1 MSFDGHERELGTH
14 QLPDNLVGIGGVG
27 KAVVDRFLS
36 TDWIIEEAVG
46 AAEHGVEF
54 QAYIVDTATDE
65 RAVDESHVAEHNDR
79 IGEVAEEFGLDLDL
93 FGTDVHVQYLNP
105 VEHTPD
111 AVLSGGGA
119 AVGDVGEGGDPN
131 AWWLRDDEV
140 STDRGYDVGTVRRR
154 ADGKALLQ
162 ASQRG
167 DGEMADLPEQMTAG
181 PTNRTTI
188 VAGVGGGTGSGMA
201 TELAKQIKAAGGRVT
216 LVGILPAAG
225 AHERVRANAFA
236 TLSELEYLAVTD
248 RNPFR
253 NIVLLPYGPASDL
266 DYQDTFLDGVVETIV
281 AREHLGVRGNYLNE
295 GSAEPIPKQF
305 APFTLATPQT
315 LRYNVEDIRRRERS
329 IQEYCDAKREA
340 LDAELELY
348 EALHDYFADEWGGEI
363 GQVLEQ
369 QQGGGSVNRD
379 QFGLSSIEANSLRA
393 RLDDLQSW
401 IEDTERC
408 GVDNEALRTWRAQ
421 LGEWIDYEQE
431 MHSDHPQEGIDKR
444 LVTRVPERVENL
456 EPVEDT
462 YSGEPAEQELA
473 SVFRDE
479 LRAIRH
485 RAELLRVRSIL
496 QSEDTEVG
504 EALAATLDPQDGFTA
519 IERLDAVVDETEHQL
534 HRYRANRQ
542 TLDELESVLIEERD
556 ELETSWCNAVMD
568 DIDGLLALETHA
580 EAVRTRLEPI
590 GTEIERS
597 LGTIENARTP
607 ENLPWEQ
614 FSIDFGRLNERL
626 QTLGIEP
633 VDVNAIDRSIEHAA
647 AAFEA
652 WHEYNRDSLLD
663 ALPIRDRKA
672 DAREQ
677 YLTHV
682 EAVDDRFVQVAPAGG
697 HDLETEF
704 QCRSSVRDRFDEIRA
719 ELDEKRAYHRAR
731 LGDELE
737 QVVSES
743 DLSDVVDPYRD
754 RWEGDD
760 FDIELPNVPDNASDR
775 IEAAVAEEFD
785 AESADAALD
794 GLLAAESDGE
804 GAGVVRSILDEAL
817 VEPIRRRRERLEADA
832 SDAEARL
839 ERYDRLRE
847 IVTGVGMEFDGI
859 GPAHPEVPDPSP
871 VDLDSDDP
879 YVTKIES
886 NDQWGLLQYH
896 DIADSGVWTDRSMG
910 NEKRKIERYFEK
922 RFVEEAIRNTDLN
935 GLTNRLIGTKN
946 TDGQY
951 TDATS
956 ARYGGHHV
964 ANVFLSRAFS
974 DDWAPTDPITTD
986 IRDLFEDS
994 SLYFRSDGDGYSHRS
1009 VGFGAPWDLSMVTF
1023 VSGVFLDNIRGIER
1037 YKQAYESQQ
1046 AESGG
1051 AIRSRHAHGLDGRD
1065 SWLGDGGERGYVYRD
1080 TLLDLDDPDDLY
1092 TLLDSTETEMIETL
1106 LEQYIE
1112 RATVPGSGDS
1122 E

>member
-188 VAGVGGGTGSGMA
+188 VAGLGGGTGSGMA

-216 LVGILPAAG
+216 LVGILPAVG
-225 AHERVRANAFA
+225 AHDRVRANAFA

-248 RNPFR
+248 RNPFEH
-253 NIVLLPYGPASDL
+253 IVLLPYGPASDL

-431 MHSDHPQEGIDKR
+431 MHSDHPQEEIDKR

-682 EAVDDRFVQVAPAGG
+682 EAVDDRFVQVAPAGDY
-697 HDLETEF
+697 DLETDF

-719 ELDEKRAYHRAR
+719 ELDEKRAHHHAR

-737 QVVSES
+737 RLVSES

-775 IEAAVAEEFD
+775 IEAAVADGFD
-785 AESADAALD
+785 AESTDAALD
-794 GLLAAESDGE
+794 GLLAADPDSE
-804 GAGVVRSILDEAL
+804 GSGVVRAILDEAL
-817 VEPIRRRRERLEADA
+817 LEPVRSRQERLDTDA

-879 YVTKIES
+879 YVTKVES

-956 ARYGGHHV
+956 ARYDGHHV

-1092 TLLDSTETEMIETL
+1092 TLLDSTETEMIEAL

-1112 RATVPGSGDS
+1112 RATVPESGDS

>member
-216 LVGILPAAG
+216 LVGILPAVG
-225 AHERVRANAFA
+225 AHDRVRANAFA
-236 TLSELEYLAVTD
+236 TLSELEYLAATD
-248 RNPFR
+248 RNPFEH
-253 NIVLLPYGPASDL
+253 IVLLPYGPASDL

-607 ENLPWEQ
+607 ENLPWEVG
-614 FSIDFGRLNERL
+614 SIDFGRLNQRL
-626 QTLGIEP
+626 RAIGVDP
-633 VDVNAIDRSIEHAA
+633 VDVDAIERSVEHAA

-652 WHEYNRDSLLD
+652 WYEYNRDGLLD
-663 ALPIRDRKA
+663 VLPIRDRQA

-677 YLTHV
+677 YLDCIHG
-682 EAVDDRFVQVAPAGG
+682 VDDRFVRVAPAGD
-697 HDLETEF
+697 HDLGTDF
-704 QCRSSVRDRFDEIRA
+704 GCRSVVRDRFDEVRA
-719 ELDEKRAYHRAR
+719 ELDEKRAHHRER
-731 LGDELE
+731 LADELE
-737 QVVSES
+737 RVISES
-743 DLSDVVDPYRD
+743 DLSDVVDEYRD
-754 RWEGDD
+754 RWDGDG
-760 FDIELPNVPDNASDR
+760 FDIELPDVPDDVSVR
-775 IEAAVAEEFD
+775 IEAAVADGFD
-785 AESADAALD
+785 PESADTALD
-794 GLLAAESDGE
+794 GLLAADPDG
-804 GAGVVRSILDEAL
+804 GGPGVVRAVLDDAL
-817 VEPIRRRRERLEADA
+817 LEPIRRRRERLEAEA

-847 IVTGVGMEFDGI
+847 VVTEVGVEFDGI
-859 GPAHPEVPDPSP
+859 GPARPEVSDPSP
-871 VDLDSDDP
+871 IGLDSDDP
-879 YVTKIES
+879 YVTKVES
-886 NDQWGLLQYH
+886 DDRFGLLQYR
-896 DIADSGVWTDRSMG
+896 DIADSGVWTDQDMRD
-910 NEKRKIERYFEK
+910 EKDRIEQCFRR
-922 RFVEEAIRNTDLN
+922 RFADEAIRNAE
-935 GLTNRLIGTKN
+935 LTRLSNRLIEVRSASGE
-946 TDGQY
+946 Y
-951 TDATS
+951 TDVTDT
-956 ARYGGHHV
+956 RYDGHV
-964 ANVFLSRAFS
+964 VTNVFLSRAFP
-974 DDWAPTDPITTD
+974 DHTNPTGGMFDG
-986 IRDLFEDS
+986 IRDSFEATDLCS
-994 SLYFRSDGDGYSHRS
+994 GRDRYDHES

-1023 VSGVFLDNIRGIER
+1023 VGGVFLDNIGGVER
-1037 YKQAYESQQ
+1037 YKRAYDEER
-1046 AESGG
+1046 AELGD
-1051 AIRSRHAHGLDGRD
+1051 AIRTRHAHGLDGADPRI
-1065 SWLGDGGERGYVYRD
+1065 GDGNDRGYVYRD
-1080 TLLDLDDPDDLY
+1080 SLLDLDDPDDLY
-1092 TLLDSTETEMIETL
+1092 TLLDSTEAEMVETL
-1106 LEQYIE
+1106 LEQHIE
-1112 RATVPGSGDS
+1112 RATVPESGDS